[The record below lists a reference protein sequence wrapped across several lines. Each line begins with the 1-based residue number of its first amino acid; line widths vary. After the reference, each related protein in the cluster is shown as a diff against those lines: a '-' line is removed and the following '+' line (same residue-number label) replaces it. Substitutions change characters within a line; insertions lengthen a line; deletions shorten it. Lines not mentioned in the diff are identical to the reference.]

1 MFKQTLSNITILKD
15 TKNTK
20 ANMNIDIGVSRFKG
34 SPHRGFL
41 TFVFCFFAKNL
52 VNVGT
57 PSGTLS
63 SEFSGEE

>member
-1 MFKQTLSNITILKD
+1 MFKQTLSNITILKY

-20 ANMNIDIGVSRFKG
+20 AKMNIDIGALRFKG
-34 SPHRGFL
+34 SSHGGF
-41 TFVFCFFAKNL
+41 FAFDFFLAKNL
-52 VNVGT
+52 VNVWT